1 MSSQFGIEYTS
12 LSMSGWLYL
21 LVSLVGAAIAVNAAK
36 PLRGP
41 YSIVPSWILAFLT
54 LDLALFHIGVALVVT
69 GLFALFGALES
80 WPGKLALY
88 ITLASSAILFVLWLP
103 SLRAASIADAV
114 AAELE
119 LDDVERLPRSL
130 LLKPIPRL
138 REGVSMLHD
147 VPFARR
153 RGRVLKMD
161 IYRGRDNGERRPG
174 LVFIHGGGW
183 VLGDKREQG
192 LPLCNH
198 LASLGW
204 VCANANYRLS
214 PAATYPDHV
223 TDAKSAVAWLREH
236 ADEYGVDPEFIAIAG
251 NSAGAHIAAMTALT
265 KDPGDAAVQAIIT
278 YYGVYD
284 LTNRLGVHGSAFLDR
299 LIGPYVIKA
308 FFDEEPERFHAAS
321 PMDHVEHAAIPWLVL
336 QGDRD
341 SLTPAPEAREFVRQL
356 REHSKDVVGY
366 AEFPGAQHAFDIYYS
381 LRAFAT
387 VELSARF
394 LATAYRRFDRAR
406 ATASAAA
413 ADSSSNDSR
422 RHS

>member
-1 MSSQFGIEYTS
+1 
-12 LSMSGWLYL
+12 MSGWLYL
-21 LVSLVGAAIAVNAAK
+21 LVSLVGAAIVVNAAK
-36 PLRGP
+36 PSRGP
-41 YSIVPSWILAFLT
+41 YSLVPSWILAFLT
-54 LDLALFHIGVALVVT
+54 LDLALFHIAVALALT
-69 GLFALFGALES
+69 GLFALFGALDT

-88 ITLASSAILFVLWLP
+88 VTLASSAALFVLWLP
-103 SLRAASIADAV
+103 SLRAASVADAV

-119 LDDVERLPRSL
+119 LDDVERIPKNL

-138 REGVSMLHD
+138 RGGVSMLRD
-147 VPFARR
+147 IPFARGN
-153 RGRVLKMD
+153 GRVLRMD
-161 IYRGRDNGERRPG
+161 IYRGRDTDQRRPG
-174 LVFIHGGGW
+174 LVFIHGGAW

-192 LPLCNH
+192 LPLCIH

-214 PAATYPDHV
+214 PGATYPDHV
-223 TDAKSAVAWLREH
+223 ADAKSAVAWLREH
-236 ADEYGVDPEFIAIAG
+236 ADDYGVDPEFIAIAG

-265 KDPGDAAVQAIIT
+265 EDSLPNAADAPGGASVQAIIT
-278 YYGVYD
+278 CYGVYD
-284 LTNRLGVHGSAFLDR
+284 LTNRLGVHGAAFLDR
-299 LIGPYVIKA
+299 LIGPHVIKA

-321 PMDHVEHAAIPWLVL
+321 PMDHVARAAIPWLVL

-341 SLTPAPEAREFVRQL
+341 SLTPAPEAREFVRRL
-356 REHSKDVVGY
+356 REHSQDIVGY

-381 LRAFAT
+381 LRTFAA

-406 ATASAAA
+406 ATASPAA
-413 ADSSSNDSR
+413 ADNSSNDSR

>member
-1 MSSQFGIEYTS
+1 MA
-12 LSMSGWLYL
+12 GWLFL
-21 LVSLVGAAIAVNAAK
+21 LISLAGTAIAVNAAR

-41 YSIVPSWILAFLT
+41 ISIVPSWVLAFLT
-54 LDLALFHIGVALVVT
+54 LDLALFHIGLALLLA
-69 GLFALFGALES
+69 GGFALFGALDT
-80 WPGKLALY
+80 WPGKLALLL
-88 ITLASSAILFVLWLP
+88 TLASSAVLFVLWLP
-103 SLRAASIADAV
+103 SLRAASVADAV

-119 LDDVERLPRSL
+119 LDEVERIPRRL
-130 LLKPIPRL
+130 LLRPIPRV
-138 REGVSMLHD
+138 RDGVSVLRD

-153 RGRVLKMD
+153 EGRVLAMD
-161 IYRGRDNGERRPG
+161 IYRGSGHAGKRPG

-214 PAATYPDHV
+214 PGATYPDHV
-223 TDAKSAVAWLREH
+223 DDATSAVAWLREH
-236 ADEYGVDPEFIAIAG
+236 SDDYGVDPDFIAIAG

-265 KDPGDAAVQAIIT
+265 SNSVQAIVT
-278 YYGVYD
+278 CYGVYD

-299 LIGPYVIKA
+299 LIGPHVLKA
-308 FFDEEPERFHAAS
+308 FFDTEPERFHAAS
-321 PMDHVEHAAIPWLVL
+321 PMDHVERASIPWLIL

-341 SLTPAPEAREFVRQL
+341 SLTPAPEAREFARRL
-356 REHSKDVVGY
+356 REQSAHPVGY

-381 LRAFAT
+381 LRAFAA

-394 LATAYRRFDRAR
+394 LVTAYRRIR
-406 ATASAAA
+406 
-413 ADSSSNDSR
+413 
-422 RHS
+422 

>member
-1 MSSQFGIEYTS
+1 
-12 LSMSGWLYL
+12 MSGWLYL
-21 LVSLVGAAIAVNAAK
+21 FVALVGTAIVVNAAK
-36 PLRGP
+36 PSRGP
-41 YSIVPSWILAFLT
+41 YSIVPSWLLAFLT
-54 LDLALFHIGVALVVT
+54 LDLALFHIGVALALT
-69 GLFALFGALES
+69 GLFALFGALDS

-88 ITLASSAILFVLWLP
+88 LTLASSAALFALWLP
-103 SLRAASIADAV
+103 SLRAASVADAV

-119 LDDVERLPRSL
+119 LDDVERIPKGL
-130 LLKPIPRL
+130 LLKPIPRPYENVSVL
-138 REGVSMLHD
+138 RNI
-147 VPFARR
+147 PFARR
-153 RGRVLKMD
+153 KGRVLKMD
-161 IYRGRDNGERRPG
+161 IYRGRDSGERRPG
-174 LVFIHGGGW
+174 LVFIHGGAW

-214 PAATYPDHV
+214 PGATYPDHV

-251 NSAGAHIAAMTALT
+251 NSAGAHISAMTALAE
-265 KDPGDAAVQAIIT
+265 DPLPNTSDDSGDASVQAIIT

-321 PMDHVEHAAIPWLVL
+321 PMDHVARADIPWLVL

-341 SLTPAPEAREFVRQL
+341 SLTPAPEAHEFVRRL

-381 LRAFAT
+381 LRTVAA

-406 ATASAAA
+406 ATASPAAN
-413 ADSSSNDSR
+413 DNSSNDSR

>member
-1 MSSQFGIEYTS
+1 
-12 LSMSGWLYL
+12 MSGWLYL
-21 LVSLVGAAIAVNAAK
+21 FVSLVGAAIVVNAAK
-36 PLRGP
+36 PSRGP
-41 YSIVPSWILAFLT
+41 FSLVPSWILAFLT
-54 LDLALFHIGVALVVT
+54 LDLALFHIGIALALT
-69 GLFALFGALES
+69 GLFALFGALDN

-88 ITLASSAILFVLWLP
+88 LTLASSAGLFVLWLP
-103 SLRAASIADAV
+103 SLRAASVADA
-114 AAELE
+114 AATELE
-119 LDDVERLPRSL
+119 LDDVERIPKNL
-130 LLKPIPRL
+130 LLKPLPRL
-138 REGVSMLHD
+138 YEGVSMLRN

-153 RGRVLKMD
+153 NGRVLKMD
-161 IYRGRDNGERRPG
+161 IYRGRDTGERRPG
-174 LVFIHGGGW
+174 LVFIHGGAW

-214 PAATYPDHV
+214 PGATYPDHV
-223 TDAKSAVAWLREH
+223 VDAKSAVAWLREN

-265 KDPGDAAVQAIIT
+265 EDPLPDATHDSGDASVQAIIT

-284 LTNRLGVHGSAFLDR
+284 LANRMGVHGSAFLDR
-299 LIGPYVIKA
+299 LIGPHVIKA
-308 FFDEEPERFHAAS
+308 FYDEEPERFHAAS
-321 PMDHVEHAAIPWLVL
+321 PMDHVARVAIPWLVL
-336 QGDRD
+336 QGDKD
-341 SLTPAPEAREFVRQL
+341 SLTPAPEAREFVRRL
-356 REHSKDVVGY
+356 REHSQEIVGY

-381 LRAFAT
+381 LRAVAA

-394 LATAYRRFDRAR
+394 LVTAYRRFDRAR
-406 ATASAAA
+406 ATASPAA